1 MNMEYTCED
10 KKDTNVNLLDELL
23 LICEPEHWNS
33 QTVNLEAKYIKLT
46 DLIAQNYTDWRGPG
60 EYGSY
65 IELSG
70 SAIDYNLDHIETL
83 DLNRCVA
90 TLICIQR
97 EQHFA
102 YSDVIGPRLKSGKLL
117 KLAKRLKS
125 LVNLN

>member
-10 KKDTNVNLLDELL
+10 KKDPNVNLLDELL
-23 LICEPEHWNS
+23 LICEPDCLNS
-33 QTVNLEAKYIKLT
+33 KISNWEAKYIKLT
-46 DLIAQNYTDWRGPG
+46 GLIAQHCTKWHGPG

-70 SAIDYNLDHIETL
+70 RAIDYNLDHIETL

-97 EQHFA
+97 EQHFV

-117 KLAKRLKS
+117 KLAKRLKN
-125 LVNLN
+125 LVK

>member
-10 KKDTNVNLLDELL
+10 KKDTNVNLLDELIHL
-23 LICEPEHWNS
+23 CEPDCLNS
-33 QTVNLEAKYIKLT
+33 KISNWEAKYIKLT

-60 EYGSY
+60 EYSKY

-117 KLAKRLKS
+117 KLAKRLKV
-125 LVNLN
+125 LANQ

>member
-1 MNMEYTCED
+1 MEYTCED

-23 LICEPEHWNS
+23 HLCEPDCLNS
-33 QTVNLEAKYIKLT
+33 KISNWEAKYIKLT
-46 DLIAQNYTDWRGPG
+46 DLIAQNYTYWRGPG
-60 EYGSY
+60 EYSKY

-70 SAIDYNLDHIETL
+70 RAIDYNLDHIETL
-83 DLNRCVA
+83 DMNRCVA

-117 KLAKRLKS
+117 KLAKRLKV
-125 LVNLN
+125 LANQ

>member
-1 MNMEYTCED
+1 MNDIREE
-10 KKDTNVNLLDELL
+10 KKDKSIKLIEELL
-23 LICEPEHWNS
+23 LLCE
-33 QTVNLEAKYIKLT
+33 TVCLHGKILDLEAEYIKLT

-60 EYGSY
+60 EYSKY

-117 KLAKRLKS
+117 KLAKRLKG
-125 LVNLN
+125 LANQ